1 MEQALININD
11 IISKKPR
18 TQLKLNKPNSVDN
31 EKFHKIFS
39 NKLDDNEDNNT
50 KENQADIQNIISFLQ
65 KILEQLNLE
74 ISTESIE
81 NIKSAENYAEAKKIM
96 KEMLLE
102 LGVSDEEVKKILSD
116 IENIKFK
123 KIVNDETYLLSEQV
137 DKEDLKNEA
146 VNEMEK
152 TVRNAKNTQ
161 HIGNV
166 LKKGLDAKLVFDKK
180 KLLSEHFLNI
190 NKINFQGNKQEIDF
204 RSDQSLLYHSNSQD
218 NNVLVKV
225 EIKVEKPA
233 DILKFVDYLKMVNI
247 KGGQKIVVKLHPEHL
262 GNLRIEISDV
272 SGKMTAKLFVES
284 HEAKNLLVTQT
295 DLIRQHLEA
304 KGINLSNIDFGYLA
318 DDSPKEQFNHR
329 DAKNNFKNENRVS
342 EEVSINKKEEDYNN
356 ALYA

>member
-11 IISKKPR
+11 IISEKPK
-18 TQLKLNKPNSVDN
+18 TQLKLNKSNSDDN
-31 EKFHKIFS
+31 EKFHKIFR
-39 NKLDDNEDNNT
+39 NKLNDNEDNNA
-50 KENQADIQNIISFLQ
+50 KENQGDIQNIISFLQ

-74 ISTESIE
+74 VSTESIE

-102 LGVSDEEVKKILSD
+102 LGISDEEVKKILSD

-137 DKEDLKNEA
+137 DKEDLKSEA

-152 TVRNAKNTQ
+152 TVRNAKDTQ
-161 HIGNV
+161 HISKV
-166 LKKGLDAKLVFDKK
+166 LKNGLDTKLVFDKK

-204 RSDQSLLYHSNSQD
+204 RSDQSLLFHSNSQD
-218 NNVLVKV
+218 NNVLVKN
-225 EIKVEKPA
+225 EIKVEKPT
-233 DILKFVDYLKMVNI
+233 DILKFVDYLKMTNI

-262 GNLRIEISDV
+262 GNLKIEISDV
-272 SGKMTAKLFVES
+272 SGKLTAKLFVES

-304 KGINLSNIDFGYLA
+304 KGINLSNIDFGYLT
-318 DDSPKEQFNHR
+318 DDSSKEQFNHR
-329 DAKNNFKNENRVS
+329 DTKNGFKNGNSAADRVT
-342 EEVSINKKEEDYNN
+342 INKEKENYSN